1 VFYPNIDGAIRMQE
15 LVPGWTM
22 EVERGPDWIFV
33 RLHASDEPRSH
44 DFPLA
49 EGLWSLLRQHF
60 SSRMVLE
67 MEDVPR
73 LGSVLIGQLVQLHK
87 RVNTSGGIVRL
98 SGLSDGNQQA
108 LAASRLD
115 ERFPQFGCRDDA
127 IRGEAPR
134 NPR

>member
-1 VFYPNIDGAIRMQE
+1 VFHPNIDGAIRMQE
-15 LVPGWTM
+15 LAPGWTM

-33 RLHASDEPRSH
+33 RLHASDESGSH
-44 DFPLA
+44 DPPLA

-73 LGSVLIGQLVQLHK
+73 LGSFLIGQLVQLHK

-98 SGLSDGNQQA
+98 SGLSDGNQ
-108 LAASRLD
+108 
-115 ERFPQFGCRDDA
+115 
-127 IRGEAPR
+127 
-134 NPR
+134 